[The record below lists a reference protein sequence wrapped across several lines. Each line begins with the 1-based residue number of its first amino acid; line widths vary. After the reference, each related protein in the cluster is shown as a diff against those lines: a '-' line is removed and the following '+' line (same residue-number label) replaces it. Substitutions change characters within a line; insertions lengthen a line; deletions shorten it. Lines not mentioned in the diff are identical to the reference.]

1 MINVK
6 PLYSFCNF
14 MSSVLLKSRQLNM
27 RNILFFFFQNT
38 FEAAGFS
45 MQVLVA
51 PQVAKQF

>member
-38 FEAAGFS
+38 SEAAGFS